1 MKQNIFVYFLLI
13 NILLLL
19 CLCLEIIKI
28 RWQFSQEYENN
39 AYLQVANNKL
49 IEINFNLKT
58 EYYHLSSPAKVERH
72 AKALS
77 GEQAAIDAKR
87 DPNGKRISDQ
97 SKRSEAR
104 DARFAL
110 QQEAERAKCEVDE
123 HFIADAPAYEVAHAV
138 REQVQALRHGY
149 EREHFANRRN
159 TISEGNGQCRRCDM
173 RWPKTPNAADGK
185 RAQLSPAR

>member
-13 NILLLL
+13 NIFLLL

-72 AKALS
+72 AKEILNMV
-77 GEQAAIDAKR
+77 E
-87 DPNGKRISDQ
+87 
-97 SKRSEAR
+97 
-104 DARFAL
+104 
-110 QQEAERAKCEVDE
+110 
-123 HFIADAPAYEVAHAV
+123 
-138 REQVQALRHGY
+138 
-149 EREHFANRRN
+149 
-159 TISEGNGQCRRCDM
+159 ISESNYH
-173 RWPKTPNAADGK
+173 K
-185 RAQLSPAR
+185 L

>member
-13 NILLLL
+13 NIFLLF

-72 AKALS
+72 AKEILNMV
-77 GEQAAIDAKR
+77 E
-87 DPNGKRISDQ
+87 IS
-97 SKRSEAR
+97 KAT
-104 DARFAL
+104 
-110 QQEAERAKCEVDE
+110 
-123 HFIADAPAYEVAHAV
+123 IINYE
-138 REQVQALRHGY
+138 
-149 EREHFANRRN
+149 
-159 TISEGNGQCRRCDM
+159 
-173 RWPKTPNAADGK
+173 K
-185 RAQLSPAR
+185 